1 MKEDLADKVEAF
13 AKGADSTLLTRQQE
27 ILDSFEKRENERE
40 TALEQKIVRV
50 ENNHLK
56 AQTVK
61 EWSSSLLHL
70 LITIAVAVVLVNALR
85 WGIWDGLRIG
95 ALYEW
100 GSQWLW
106 LQIVMIIGF
115 IAVAGLIV
123 LAMYRSIREFFN

>member
-13 AKGADSTLLTRQQE
+13 AKGADSTLLMRQQE

-40 TALEQKIVRV
+40 TALEKKMVQV
-50 ENNHLK
+50 EKNHLK
-56 AQTVK
+56 AQTLK

-70 LITIAVAVVLVNALR
+70 LVTVAVAIVLVSALR

-106 LQIVMIIGF
+106 LQIVMIIVF
-115 IAVAGLIV
+115 FAAAGLV
-123 LAMYRSIREFFN
+123 VVAMYRSIREFFN